1 MSALRVFRCKS
12 VLRAAFVWARRA
24 LNRRETAVS
33 GPGQTEN
40 CVPRCRQ
47 ELNGDELLLNIFGE
61 DSRLTCELHRS
72 CMVQPLAELYGGCM
86 VVLTVS

>member
-1 MSALRVFRCKS
+1 MRLLCGRAGRLTAEKRRFPAL
-12 VLRAAFVWARRA
+12 
-24 LNRRETAVS
+24 
-33 GPGQTEN
+33 GQTEN